1 MNVVF
6 LKIPTLV
13 LLASLASAPQQLY
26 AEPQAPQ
33 TASGEQIDLP
43 VSLSKIKEAVSRAPV
58 IRTEGTRPVFRVEV
72 IAKKLSI
79 VDILGKDYLIGPVPY
94 GGMTHQ
100 EFLNMVTP
108 VEYRGYSMFSNTEG
122 MMVAATSVAMQWAL
136 LKAVDKLRDAR
147 TEHAKEAARKEV
159 LDAMNELDEA
169 RKKAGLPSIR

>member
-6 LKIPTLV
+6 LKVPTLV
-13 LLASLASAPQQLY
+13 LLAALVSAPQQLF
-26 AEPQAPQ
+26 AEPQASQ
-33 TASGEQIDLP
+33 TANGGQVDLP
-43 VSLSKIKEAVSRAPV
+43 VSLPKIKEAISRAPA

-79 VDILGKDYLIGPVPY
+79 VDLLGKDYLIGPVPY

-147 TEHAKEAARKEV
+147 TERAKEAARKEV
-159 LDAMNELDEA
+159 LDAMNELEAA
-169 RKKAGLPSIR
+169 RKKAGLPPK